1 MKKNVEAFPKS
12 DTQIIKGL
20 AILLML
26 MHHLWFFPDRIA
38 GGELK
43 YLFTFLGKASTNIMG
58 SFGKICVS
66 LFFFVGGYGIYK
78 KSEEKDFNILKNIKK
93 IYLNYW
99 KIFLIF
105 IPIGYLF
112 FSNQKAYCTD
122 PVIYS
127 VFSKFSFSNLLP
139 NFFGVSSTLNRE
151 WWFLEDYI
159 VAIISFPF
167 IKRLFENKST
177 STNIFIIVIMT
188 ILMCNVFPTIGGYE
202 SLGVLNNNYLYYTFL
217 CQAVPFVSCFWLGI
231 LFAKDNLFNNLIKKI
246 NEIVKFNP
254 VFDIFGIISII
265 YLRQFV
271 IGEILDILYVPILIV
286 LFLDLVKRIPK
297 LKELFT
303 LLGNNSTNMWLI
315 HSFYCYYFY
324 EVVRVITYLKWSV
337 PCLIVLILSSLF
349 SSIIIDIIWKKLS
362 TIANKIPKARKI

>member
-1 MKKNVEAFPKS
+1 
-12 DTQIIKGL
+12 
-20 AILLML
+20 
-26 MHHLWFFPDRIA
+26 
-38 GGELK
+38 
-43 YLFTFLGKASTNIMG
+43 
-58 SFGKICVS
+58 
-66 LFFFVGGYGIYK
+66 
-78 KSEEKDFNILKNIKK
+78 
-93 IYLNYW
+93 
-99 KIFLIF
+99 
-105 IPIGYLF
+105 
-112 FSNQKAYCTD
+112 
-122 PVIYS
+122 
-127 VFSKFSFSNLLP
+127 
-139 NFFGVSSTLNRE
+139 
-151 WWFLEDYI
+151 
-159 VAIISFPF
+159 
-167 IKRLFENKST
+167 
-177 STNIFIIVIMT
+177 MT